1 MLEIYS
7 DIDTMPERAKN
18 LISVFQKIDHTQ
30 TKNLRKLVRKI
41 LRSSLNEDD
50 LSENLKPITT
60 LGGTFL
66 GHYLAKLRKNPPS
79 KGLRELI
86 KKRYEP
92 KLLREANTKRR
103 LNLAL
108 KKLEFMKANE
118 LFSVIRINREEGL
131 ESAIDYLL
139 PREVIIVEPQAIEI
153 PQSLVEK
160 WKKQLLESRQNQS
173 IMGGH

>member
-1 MLEIYS
+1 MAEIYLEIVK
-7 DIDTMPERAKN
+7 ITEQAKN
-18 LISVFQKIDHTQ
+18 LVSFFQKVDHAQ
-30 TKNLRKLVRKI
+30 TENLRKSVRKI
-41 LRSSLNEDD
+41 LRNSLKEDD
-50 LSENLKPITT
+50 LSENLKPSAT

-66 GHYLAKLRKNPPS
+66 GHYSAKLIKNSPS

-86 KKRYEP
+86 RKRYGP
-92 KLLREANTKRR
+92 QLLREANTKRR

-139 PREVIIVEPQAIEI
+139 SKEVIILEPQAIEI
-153 PQSLVEK
+153 SKPLMEK
-160 WKKQLLESRQNQS
+160 WRKQLESRKNKK
-173 IMGGH
+173 

>member
-1 MLEIYS
+1 MPEIYS
-7 DIDTMPERAKN
+7 DIDTMTEQAKN
-18 LISVFQKIDHTQ
+18 LISVFQKVDHTQ
-30 TKNLRKLVRKI
+30 TENLRKLVRKI
-41 LRSSLNEDD
+41 LRSSLKEDD
-50 LSENLKPITT
+50 LSENLKPSAT
-60 LGGTFL
+60 LGGIFL
-66 GHYLAKLRKNPPS
+66 GYYLAKLRKNPPS

-131 ESAIDYLL
+131 ESVIDYLL
-139 PREVIIVEPQAIEI
+139 TKEVIILKPHPTDFAKHIAEI
-153 PQSLVEK
+153 KL
-160 WKKQLLESRQNQS
+160 
-173 IMGGH
+173 

>member
-18 LISVFQKIDHTQ
+18 LISVFQKIDHTESE
-30 TKNLRKLVRKI
+30 NLRKLVRKI

-50 LSENLKPITT
+50 LSENIKPSAT
-60 LGGTFL
+60 LGGTTL
-66 GHYLAKLRKNPPS
+66 GHYLAKLRKNPSS
-79 KGLRELI
+79 KGFEELI
-86 KKRYEP
+86 RKRYEP
-92 KLLREANTKRR
+92 QLLREANTKRR

-131 ESAIDYLL
+131 QSAIDYLL
-139 PREVIIVEPQAIEI
+139 TKEVIILEPQPIEI
-153 PQSLVEK
+153 SKPLMEK
-160 WKKQLLESRQNQS
+160 WRKQLESRVNRK
-173 IMGGH
+173 

>member
-1 MLEIYS
+1 MPEIYS
-7 DIDTMPERAKN
+7 DIYTMPERAKN

-30 TKNLRKLVRKI
+30 TENLRKLVRKI

-50 LSENLKPITT
+50 FTENLKPSAT

-79 KGLRELI
+79 KRLGELI

-131 ESAIDYLL
+131 ESVIDYLL
-139 PREVIIVEPQAIEI
+139 TKEVIILEPQAIEI
-153 PQSLVEK
+153 SKPLMEK
-160 WKKQLLESRQNQS
+160 WRKQLESRVNRK
-173 IMGGH
+173 

>member
-1 MLEIYS
+1 MAEIYS

-18 LISVFQKIDHTQ
+18 LISVFQKVDHTQ
-30 TKNLRKLVRKI
+30 TENLRKLVRKI
-41 LRSSLNEDD
+41 LRSYLNEDD
-50 LSENLKPITT
+50 LSENIKPSAT

-108 KKLEFMKANE
+108 KKLEFMQANE

-131 ESAIDYLL
+131 ESVIDYLL
-139 PREVIIVEPQAIEI
+139 TKEVIILEPQPIEI
-153 PQSLVEK
+153 SKPLMEK
-160 WKKQLLESRQNQS
+160 WRKQLESRVNRK
-173 IMGGH
+173 

>member
-7 DIDTMPERAKN
+7 DIDTMPEQAKN
-18 LISVFQKIDHTQ
+18 LISVFQKVDHTQ
-30 TKNLRKLVRKI
+30 TENLRKLVRKI

-50 LSENLKPITT
+50 FSENIKPSAT
-60 LGGTFL
+60 LAGTIL

-79 KGLRELI
+79 KGLGELI

-108 KKLEFMKANE
+108 KGLEFMKANE

-139 PREVIIVEPQAIEI
+139 SREVIIVEPRPIDL
-153 PQSLVEK
+153 PQPLVEK

-173 IMGGH
+173 IMGRH

>member
-50 LSENLKPITT
+50 FSENIKPSAT
-60 LGGTFL
+60 LGGTIL
-66 GHYLAKLRKNPPS
+66 GYGLAKLRKNPS
-79 KGLRELI
+79 FKELKELI

-118 LFSVIRINREEGL
+118 LFSVIRIKREEGL
-131 ESAIDYLL
+131 ESAIDYLFSK
-139 PREVIIVEPQAIEI
+139 EVIILEPQAIEI
-153 PQSLVEK
+153 SKPLMEK
-160 WKKQLLESRQNQS
+160 WRKQLESRVNRK
-173 IMGGH
+173 

>member
-1 MLEIYS
+1 MAEIYS

-30 TKNLRKLVRKI
+30 TENLRKLVRKI

-50 LSENLKPITT
+50 LSENLKPSAT

-86 KKRYEP
+86 RKRYEP

-108 KKLEFMKANE
+108 KKLEFMQANE
-118 LFSVIRINREEGL
+118 LFSVIRVNREECL
-131 ESAIDYLL
+131 ESVIDYLL
-139 PREVIIVEPQAIEI
+139 TKEVIILEPQPIEI
-153 PQSLVEK
+153 SKPLMEK
-160 WKKQLLESRQNQS
+160 WRKQLESRKNKK
-173 IMGGH
+173 

>member
-1 MLEIYS
+1 MAEIYS

-18 LISVFQKIDHTQ
+18 LISGFQKIDHTQ
-30 TKNLRKLVRKI
+30 TENLRKLVRKI
-41 LRSSLNEDD
+41 LQSSLNEND
-50 LSENLKPITT
+50 LSENFKPIAT
-60 LGGTFL
+60 LGGTIL

-79 KGLRELI
+79 MRLGELI
-86 KKRYEP
+86 KKRHEP

-131 ESAIDYLL
+131 ESVIDYLL
-139 PREVIIVEPQAIEI
+139 TKEVIILEPQPIEI
-153 PQSLVEK
+153 SKPLMEK
-160 WKKQLLESRQNQS
+160 WRKQLESRVNRK
-173 IMGGH
+173 

>member
-1 MLEIYS
+1 MAEIYS

-30 TKNLRKLVRKI
+30 TENLRKLVRKI
-41 LRSSLNEDD
+41 LVSSLNEDD
-50 LSENLKPITT
+50 LSENLKLSAT

-86 KKRYEP
+86 RKRYEP

-108 KKLEFMKANE
+108 KKLEFMQANE
-118 LFSVIRINREEGL
+118 LFSVIRINREECL
-131 ESAIDYLL
+131 ESVIDYLL
-139 PREVIIVEPQAIEI
+139 TKEVIILEPQPIEI
-153 PQSLVEK
+153 SKPLMEK
-160 WKKQLLESRQNQS
+160 WRKQLESRVNLK
-173 IMGGH
+173 

>member
-18 LISVFQKIDHTQ
+18 LISVFQKIDHTE
-30 TKNLRKLVRKI
+30 TENLRKLVRKI

-50 LSENLKPITT
+50 LSENFKPIAI

-66 GHYLAKLRKNPPS
+66 GHYTAKLIKNSPS

-86 KKRYEP
+86 KKRYGP
-92 KLLREANTKRR
+92 QLLREANTKRR

-108 KKLEFMKANE
+108 KKLEFMQANE

-139 PREVIIVEPQAIEI
+139 TKEVIILEPQAIEI
-153 PQSLVEK
+153 SKPLMEK
-160 WKKQLLESRQNQS
+160 WRKQLESRVNRK
-173 IMGGH
+173 

>member
-1 MLEIYS
+1 MAEIYS

-30 TKNLRKLVRKI
+30 TENLRKSVRKI
-41 LRSSLNEDD
+41 LRDSLNKDD
-50 LSENLKPITT
+50 FSENLKPSAT
-60 LGGTFL
+60 LGGTIL
-66 GHYLAKLRKNPPS
+66 GYGMAKLIKNPPP
-79 KGLRELI
+79 KRFEELI
-86 KKRYEP
+86 KKRYGP
-92 KLLREANTKRR
+92 QLLREANTKRR

-131 ESAIDYLL
+131 ESVIDYLL
-139 PREVIIVEPQAIEI
+139 TKEVIIVEPHPINL
-153 PQSLVEK
+153 PKPLMEK